1 MAGGGK
7 GGRAAGARGGM
18 ATEFGWLVGRTGTV
32 VRWGACGGALL
43 AASHAATE
51 AGVLHSFGA
60 SALAEEVMQTF
71 RSEGLW
77 AVVGPGGTLH
87 PQRLIEGGYHIALE
101 VLLVGT
107 ILLLLSRK
115 SYRPKQQKLELSPEE
130 IEDLCAEWK
139 PEPLIPA
146 DGTGPLL
153 APPMRIES
161 MLGDHVMVGGH
172 QCVNCA
178 STNFIGIQGD
188 SDISNRCEKAMD
200 KYGVGSCGPRGFYGT
215 FDVHLSLEERMAR
228 FMGVDG
234 AVLYAYDAATAS
246 SVIPSFCKKGDQIVA
261 DASVCY
267 GIQTGIEL
275 SRSDVTYFKHNDVKD
290 LHRVLKKL
298 QAAAGPNELK
308 QPSKRRFLVIEGIYG
323 NSGDVAPLREIYNL
337 AKEFKYRIIM
347 DESFSLGVLGRRGRG
362 LSEDVGLEPRDIDI
376 IVASLGNSLGS
387 AGGMCLGSRAICYHL
402 RLNSSGYVFSASL
415 PPFLAV
421 AAEAAIDK
429 LDNEPDRVEKV
440 GSNART
446 MRRELNSIGGVTV
459 LGNEDRSPLIHLKVH
474 VFKNGAKLLRSVV
487 DSAAKQGVLVDMAD
501 YCALERSKPSST
513 IRITVSSGHS
523 KKDVIKAAERLK
535 VALKMAISKFSLID
549 DPIKDG
555 TI

>member
-1 MAGGGK
+1 M
-7 GGRAAGARGGM
+7 
-18 ATEFGWLVGRTGTV
+18 

-51 AGVLHSFGA
+51 AGVLHSFRT
-60 SALAEEVMQTF
+60 SELAEEVMQTF

-101 VLLVGT
+101 VFLVGT
-107 ILLLLSRK
+107 ILFLLSRK

-130 IEDLCAEWK
+130 IEGLCAEWK

-146 DGTGPLL
+146 DSTGPLL

-178 STNFIGIQGD
+178 STNFLGIQGD
-188 SDISNRCEKAMD
+188 PDITGLCEKAMD

-215 FDVHLSLEERMAR
+215 FDVHLSLEDRMAE
-228 FMGVDG
+228 FMGVEDS
-234 AVLYAYDAATAS
+234 ALYAYDAATIS
-246 SVIPSFCKKGDQIVA
+246 SVIPVCCKKGDRIVA
-261 DASVCY
+261 DASVNF
-267 GIQTGIEL
+267 GIQTGMAL
-275 SRSDVTYFKHNDVKD
+275 SRSDLHYFDHNDVADLRRTLEKLMVKD
-290 LHRVLKKL
+290 
-298 QAAAGPNELK
+298 G
-308 QPSKRRFLVIEGIYG
+308 KREMKHPTFRKYLIIEGIYA
-323 NSGDVAPLREIYNL
+323 NSGDVAPLREIYDL

-362 LSEDVGLEPRDIDI
+362 LSEEVGLEPRDIDI

-429 LDNEPDRVEKV
+429 LDDEPDRVEKV

-459 LGNEDRSPLIHLKVH
+459 LGNEERSPLIHLKVH
-474 VFKNGAKLLRSVV
+474 AFKNGAEFLRSVV

-501 YCALERSKPSST
+501 YCAMERSKPSLT
-513 IRITVSSGHS
+513 IRITVSSGH
-523 KKDVIKAAERLK
+523 KKRDVLKAAERLK
-535 VALKMAISKFSLID
+535 VALKQAISKVSLID
-549 DPIKDG
+549 ASPIKDG